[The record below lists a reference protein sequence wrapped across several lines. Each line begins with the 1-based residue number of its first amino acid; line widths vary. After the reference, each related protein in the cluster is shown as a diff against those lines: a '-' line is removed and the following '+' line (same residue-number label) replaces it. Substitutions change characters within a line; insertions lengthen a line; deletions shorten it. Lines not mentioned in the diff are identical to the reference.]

1 MNFSPTPRL
10 PLPEAFFVDKLREL
24 GRRMRN
30 AVLRTRTGLSLEEL
44 AAVEEIHKEGDT
56 LYHIDRTV
64 DDVLV
69 EFVEREIAAHCPC
82 VLIAEGV
89 SGEGLQL
96 GRAARWGRGHS
107 VRLIVD
113 PIDGT
118 RGLMFDKRSAWVL
131 CGVAPDLG
139 NDTTLADIVAAVQTE
154 IPTSRQWRSDQLW
167 AVRGGGAQGEWESIL
182 GDAREKGPLR
192 IRPSAAP
199 DLRHGFASF
208 ARFFPG
214 ARDVIADIEEEVLR
228 RVEGPFQPGQALVFE
243 DQYISTGGQL
253 YELLMGHDRMVADL
267 RPLMQTIL
275 RERGLPPA
283 LTSHP
288 YDLSTSLIAQ
298 EAGVEVTDANGNP
311 PRYPLDVTTECAWI
325 GYANT
330 AIRRTVEPVLQA
342 VLREHNLP

>member
-1 MNFSPTPRL
+1 MNSLPTRRL
-10 PLPEAFFVDKLREL
+10 PLPEAFFIEKLRVL
-24 GRRMRN
+24 GCRIRD
-30 AVLRTRTGLSLEEL
+30 AVLRSRTGLSLEEL

-56 LYHIDRTV
+56 LYHIDRAV
-64 DDVLV
+64 EDLLV

-89 SGEGLQL
+89 SGEGLRL
-96 GRAARWGRGHS
+96 GKATQWGRENS

-139 NDTTLADIVAAVQTE
+139 NETTLADIVAAVQTE

-167 AVRGGGAQGEWESIL
+167 AVRGGGAQGEWVAIL
-182 GDAREKGPLR
+182 GDAVERGPLR
-192 IRPSAAP
+192 TRPSAAP

-228 RVEGPFQPGQALVFE
+228 RVAGPFQPGQATVFE

-253 YELLMGHDRMVADL
+253 YELFMGHDRMVADL
-267 RPLMQTIL
+267 RPLTQTIL

-288 YDLSTSLIAQ
+288 YDLATALIAQ
-298 EAGVEVTDANGNP
+298 EAGVEVTDPNGGP
-311 PRYPLDVTTECAWI
+311 LRYPLNVTTECAWI
-325 GYANT
+325 GYAN
-330 AIRRTVEPVLQA
+330 AIIRRAVEPVLQA
-342 VLREHNLP
+342 VLRERNLL